1 MRITMDRDPAEFVI
15 RCILSGLVGGIALG
29 ICTIIASGLQGLP
42 LWSPVALYRTN
53 FLGFAR
59 HPLIATS
66 LWQAVV
72 TGLTW
77 DAMLGM
83 AFGALFALLMN
94 TILGPKVP
102 TQRGLAAIGAAY
114 GLVIW
119 IVVSIAHLPL
129 NLPPPDRVMIW
140 GIAVGYV
147 IAGAITGALAA
158 ITGG

>member
-1 MRITMDRDPAEFVI
+1 MDRDPAEFVV
-15 RCILSGLVGGIALG
+15 RCILSGLVGGLALG
-29 ICTIIASGLQGLP
+29 ICTVITSGLRGLP
-42 LWSPVALYRTN
+42 LWSPVTLYRTS

-72 TGLTW
+72 TGFTW

-94 TILGPKVP
+94 AILGPKVP
-102 TQRGLAAIGAAY
+102 TWRGLGAVGAVY

-119 IVVSIAHLPL
+119 MVINIAHLPL
-129 NLPPPDRVMIW
+129 NLPPPDRVMVW
-140 GIAVGYV
+140 AIAVGYI